1 MNSLPTYKVFIT
13 PHFKRQ
19 LKRLLKK
26 HPKLNS
32 IVADHL
38 DYFDKQTAESIG
50 KGVYK
55 IRVEG
60 QNKGKSGGY
69 RMYIFVMEVDGYL
82 SPICIYTKNEK
93 ENLTHEEMCEYLVK
107 TKEELAAMLG
117 NL

>member
-1 MNSLPTYKVFIT
+1 MSNLPTYRVFIT
-13 PHFKRQ
+13 PHFKKQ

-55 IRVEG
+55 IRLEG
-60 QNKGKSGGY
+60 QGKGKSGGY
-69 RMYIFVMEVDGYL
+69 RMYIFVIEIDGYL
-82 SPICIYTKNEK
+82 SPICIYPKNEK
-93 ENLTHEEMCEYLVK
+93 ENLTHKEMSEYLDQ
-107 TKEELAAMLG
+107 TKEELEVMIV
-117 NL
+117 NS